1 MLLATLVHHII
12 LTFIAISL
20 NVNYWTAKKTD
31 SIKEEDGRFIF
42 VKDLETSEVKIIE
55 KIFAL
60 IFGIAYIL
68 VTVWL
73 IALFSFTCYLRANNL
88 TAYQYKQKK
97 SVKFNKVM
105 NQQISKVMEE
115 NSDSDGR
122 VRSGHVKVQEKF
134 EDLDSSKLHFLG
146 IGSGAAEDDTKE
158 DFYSK
163 GSKEK
168 LSANTKENN
177 LPPIQKERRLSIKK
191 VKNQYDSVIERT
203 AEKLV

>member
-88 TAYQYKQKK
+88 TAYQYK
-97 SVKFNKVM
+97 
-105 NQQISKVMEE
+105 
-115 NSDSDGR
+115 
-122 VRSGHVKVQEKF
+122 
-134 EDLDSSKLHFLG
+134 
-146 IGSGAAEDDTKE
+146 
-158 DFYSK
+158 
-163 GSKEK
+163 
-168 LSANTKENN
+168 
-177 LPPIQKERRLSIKK
+177 
-191 VKNQYDSVIERT
+191 
-203 AEKLV
+203 